1 MAGAINSRFRPA
13 GAGAYYVVTTSG
25 GCPSLPSEA
34 LNYIITATEPSL
46 NTITVYPNPASNQF
60 RVRWLNNGAT
70 GQLALTDFLG
80 RTVRQQPQ
88 TGEVTEFNV
97 SELEAG
103 TYLLTLR
110 AEGIKTQVRKV
121 QVR

>member
-1 MAGAINSRFRPA
+1 M
-13 GAGAYYVVTTSG
+13 VTTSG